1 MATFFTRIPDVY
13 IGVNN
18 QALYYEEENITYVK
32 VKNFFRTVRIR
43 EDYQSYA
50 TLFEPYYIQHDY
62 RPDNVAQEVYGDAS
76 MDWIVLMTNN
86 ILDMYT
92 QWPKNF
98 EELNRYTK
106 ELYGEDEIVK
116 THHWE
121 TVEYIDGDGDI
132 IIPGGIIIPEDFVM
146 KDWKRR
152 LALPPT
158 KYKKSISNYEHED
171 FLNEK
176 KRFIYLMSPGLAD
189 EFIREFEDLLAY
201 PEDGE
206 GVGIPAGYDAPI
218 TFLDYAGTANMMPS
232 GRSIYPTF
240 GVTSNFFAA
249 ASATQAFLEVV
260 ETPKVSRSYLG
271 SYGGG
276 SSSGGSSGGGPS
288 GGGSRPPS
296 SGGGGSYTPPSGG
309 GGSYTPPSGGGG
321 SYTPP
326 SGGGTGSYSSG
337 GSSGGGSS
345 SGGSSG
351 GGSSGGGSSSGG
363 SSGGG
368 MGSYSSGGSSGGHS
382 HGGGY

>member
-276 SSSGGSSGGGPS
+276 SSSGGSSGGGSYGGGSSSGGSS
-288 GGGSRPPS
+288 GGGSSGGGSYGGGSS
-296 SGGGGSYTPPSGG
+296 SGGSSGGGSYTPPSGG

-326 SGGGTGSYSSG
+326 SGGGMGSY
-337 GSSGGGSS
+337 S

-351 GGSSGGGSSSGG
+351 GGSSGGGSS
-363 SSGGG
+363 
-368 MGSYSSGGSSGGHS
+368 GGHS

>member
-276 SSSGGSSGGGPS
+276 SSSGGSSGGG
-288 GGGSRPPS
+288 
-296 SGGGGSYTPPSGG
+296 SYTPPSGG

-326 SGGGTGSYSSG
+326 SGGGMGSY
-337 GSSGGGSS
+337 S

-351 GGSSGGGSSSGG
+351 GGSSGGGSS
-363 SSGGG
+363 
-368 MGSYSSGGSSGGHS
+368 GGHS

>member
-351 GGSSGGGSSSGG
+351 GGSSGGGSS
-363 SSGGG
+363 GGG